1 MPVKHVIHSTCSTNR
16 TPIAKGLSRIAPGHE
31 CAFVSLSRCVHVY
44 LCVQKRVMCGLEM
57 GHPCESAIVCVIAY
71 S

>member
-1 MPVKHVIHSTCSTNR
+1 MPVKHLIPHTCPTNR
-16 TPIAKGLSRIAPGHE
+16 IAITACGSRMAPGHE
-31 CAFVSLSRCVHVY
+31 GAFVSLSRCVHVY
-44 LCVQKRVMCGLEM
+44 LRVQKRVMCGLET